1 MEYIHRQTLLQLARE
16 ALESSFGMKDSPL
29 YERLKREEKE
39 PYTYEVGCFV
49 TLHNKKS
56 GNLCGCIG
64 NLWGKGPLLEEIPKL
79 ARAAAFNDPRFYPLK
94 QEELVSIVIQL
105 SLLSRMQSIDEYQ
118 NIRLGI
124 DGVLLTHGYHRAVF
138 LPQVATEQGWD
149 LETMLTQLCRKA
161 GLDQNAYRDEA
172 CRFEVFQ
179 AQVFGEEN
187 ETFL

>member
-1 MEYIHRQTLLQLARE
+1 MEETHRQTLLLLARE
-16 ALESSFGMKDSPL
+16 ALESSFGMKSPSL

-64 NLWGKGPLLEEIPKL
+64 NLWGRGPLFEEIPKL

-94 QEELVSIVIQL
+94 QEDLVSIVIQL
-105 SLLSRMQSIDEYQ
+105 SLLSRMQSIDEYHK
-118 NIRLGI
+118 IRLGI
-124 DGVLLTHGYHRAVF
+124 DGVLLVHGYHRAVF

-149 LETMLTQLCRKA
+149 LETMLKQLSIKA
-161 GLDQNAYRDEA
+161 GLDPKSYLDKA

-179 AQVFGEEN
+179 AQVFGEE
-187 ETFL
+187 